1 MPLCCVGVNLIVDFR
16 WFLGCL
22 FSGSLKTFF
31 VLILSIYIMNELLE
45 RLFKLKENGT
55 TVRTELLA
63 GMTTFLTMCYIL
75 IVNPSILSQTGMD
88 FGAVFVATCIASAIG
103 CVIMG
108 MLANY
113 PIALAPGMGLNAY
126 FTFSVVKGM
135 GVSWQIALAAVCVSG
150 IVFILFSAFKVR
162 EMLVNALPMSLK
174 MAIAAGIGLFLA
186 LIALKGSGVIVGSEA
201 TLLKMNDLYELKDG
215 VKVPNMP
222 VILALFGFFLIVAL
236 DYYRV
241 RGAIIISIFV
251 VTAIAAVLGLT
262 SIDGVVSAVP
272 AIAPTFMQMD
282 FNGLFN
288 GSMIAV
294 IFVFFLVDLFDSTG
308 TLVGVSHRAG
318 LLDKNGHLPRLKRA
332 LFADSIAIVAGSS
345 LGTSSTT
352 PYIESA
358 SGVAAGGRTGLTA
371 VTVGILML
379 ACLWFSPLAKA
390 VPAFATAPA
399 LLYIGVQM
407 MRSALEIDWQDMT
420 EAAPAFMTM
429 ALMPFTYSIA
439 DGIALGFISYAVIK
453 LVCARQ
459 KDVPP
464 MVWIVAVCWLAKFWF
479 LGS

>member
-1 MPLCCVGVNLIVDFR
+1 MSNPN
-16 WFLGCL
+16 
-22 FSGSLKTFF
+22 
-31 VLILSIYIMNELLE
+31 NLLE
-45 RLFKLKENGT
+45 RLFKLSEHGT
-55 TVRTELLA
+55 TVRTEIIA
-63 GMTTFLTMCYIL
+63 GFTTFLTMCYII
-75 IVNPSILSQTGMD
+75 IVNPSILSITGMD
-88 FGAVFVATCIASAIG
+88 FGAVFVATCISAAIG
-103 CVIMG
+103 CFIMG
-108 MLANY
+108 AFANY

-126 FTFSVVKGM
+126 FTFSVVQGM
-135 GVSWQIALAAVCVSG
+135 GVSWQIALAAVFMSG
-150 IVFILFSAFKVR
+150 VIFFIFSFFKLR

-174 MAIAAGIGLFLA
+174 MAIAAGIGMFLA
-186 LIALKGSGVIVGSEA
+186 LIALKNSGLVIGSEA
-201 TLLKMNDLYELKDG
+201 TLLKMNNLYEIKDG
-215 VKVPNMP
+215 VKVPNYP
-222 VILALFGFFLIVAL
+222 VLLALLGFFLTIAL
-236 DYYRV
+236 DYFRV

-251 VTAIAAVLGLT
+251 VTGLAAALGLT
-262 SIDGVVSAVP
+262 QFDGIVSAIPSV
-272 AIAPTFMQMD
+272 APTFMQMD

-318 LLDKNGHLPRLKRA
+318 LLDKDGKLPRLKRA
-332 LFADSIAIVAGSS
+332 LFADSTAIVAGAA

-371 VTVGILML
+371 ITVGVLML

-407 MRSALEIDWQDMT
+407 LRSATEVDWSDVT
-420 EAAPAFMTM
+420 EAAPAFMTIVF
-429 ALMPFTYSIA
+429 MPFTYSIA
-439 DGIALGFISYAVIK
+439 DGIAMGFISYAIIK
-453 LVCARQ
+453 LVCKRS

-479 LGS
+479 LGA